1 MPARG
6 DGPIEVAPLSPD
18 PDIGLVHPPG
28 PGLPIRDL
36 SVPPGLLVQLRSI
49 FLDPAVDGAVIDRYA
64 AFGHHFFQI
73 AVAEPV
79 AAVPPDRPQDDFT
92 GEMTTG
98 EDAHGCDYFTQVFL
112 SPELCNS
119 TTWDMIAANFAT
131 KELKTSND
139 LAHFRTEI
147 KKSIAEISSLWPEA
161 GIEANTDGVTVTRT
175 APSVQQKPPR
185 PELD

>member
-1 MPARG
+1 MPTRG

-28 PGLPIRDL
+28 PGLPIQDL

-119 TTWDMIAANFAT
+119 TGWRNQV
-131 KELKTSND
+131 
-139 LAHFRTEI
+139 
-147 KKSIAEISSLWPEA
+147 SSSRE
-161 GIEANTDGVTVTRT
+161 R
-175 APSVQQKPPR
+175 
-185 PELD
+185 